1 VTILAGS
8 YALLG
13 ARFREDSTIVKK
25 LKNSG
30 AIILG
35 KANLSQWANFRSTN
49 AIPGWSAHGGQ
60 VIGPYYPNQ
69 DPSGRFDSVLISRMK
84 RS

>member
-1 VTILAGS
+1 M
-8 YALLG
+8 LG
-13 ARFREDSTIVKK
+13 ARVKEDSTLARK
-25 LKNSG
+25 LGNAG

-49 AIPGWSAHGGQ
+49 SNSGWSSHGGQ

-69 DPSGRFDSVLISRMK
+69 DPSGRFDATRKPLMILH
-84 RS
+84 